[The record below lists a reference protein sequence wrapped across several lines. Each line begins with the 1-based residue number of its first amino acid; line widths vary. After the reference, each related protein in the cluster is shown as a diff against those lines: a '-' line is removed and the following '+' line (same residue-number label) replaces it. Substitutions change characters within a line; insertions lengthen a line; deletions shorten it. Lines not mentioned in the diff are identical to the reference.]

1 MARPTKQLRRARI
14 WLDVSI
20 IGIQFPV
27 AIALGYFFGR
37 WLDGLLKTTPWLT
50 IIFALFGI
58 TAGFINLFRITAQAG
73 RSEEQL
79 DAIEAAEEGET
90 VASRTPREDRGFSP
104 RRVLWITGSLVVL
117 GAVIEL
123 VLFRT
128 WIGALSL
135 TAAGVVAMINFRWL
149 EVIVHRVLQP
159 GKADLDR
166 WTLLRVLGRFFLLA
180 CVLAAFLV
188 VPRIDP
194 VAVTLGFSTLV
205 VALVVE
211 GLRGDRVGGG

>member
-1 MARPTKQLRRARI
+1 MPKRTDP
-14 WLDVSI
+14 
-20 IGIQFPV
+20 
-27 AIALGYFFGR
+27 
-37 WLDGLLKTTPWLT
+37 DG
-50 IIFALFGI
+50 
-58 TAGFINLFRITAQAG
+58 
-73 RSEEQL
+73 
-79 DAIEAAEEGET
+79 
-90 VASRTPREDRGFSP
+90 RGFSP
-104 RRVLWITGSLVVL
+104 RRVLRITGSLVVF

-128 WIGALSL
+128 WIGALCL

-166 WTLLRVLGRFFLLA
+166 WTLLRVLGRFLLLA
-180 CVLAAFLV
+180 CVLAALVV

-205 VALVVE
+205 VALVIE

>member
-1 MARPTKQLRRARI
+1 M
-14 WLDVSI
+14 
-20 IGIQFPV
+20 GNPV
-27 AIALGYFFGR
+27 PNR
-37 WLDGLLKTTPWLT
+37 
-50 IIFALFGI
+50 
-58 TAGFINLFRITAQAG
+58 TA
-73 RSEEQL
+73 
-79 DAIEAAEEGET
+79 
-90 VASRTPREDRGFSP
+90 REDREFSP
-104 RRVLWITGSLVVL
+104 ARVLRSTAWLVVL

-159 GKADLDR
+159 GRAALDR
-166 WTLLRVLGRFFLLA
+166 WTLLRIVGRFLLLA
-180 CVLAAFLV
+180 VVLAALLMA
-188 VPRIDP
+188 PRIDP

-205 VALVVE
+205 VALVIE